1 MVCCVNS
8 KRRSSLREP
17 GSRAGETRHGGDWHL
32 VVNVD
37 ADIVGHGYCPL
48 TRKPPMIITRL
59 FALAMLMFSAS
70 LAVGQDNGPL
80 GARAAIGPPKVL
92 KVAAVQFRSSRDLDD
107 NVARLRGHLRRL
119 AGQGVRV
126 VVFPECALTG
136 YFEDV
141 ARATTAERLASAERQ
156 VADTCREAGI
166 YAIVG
171 TPHRD
176 GEKLYD
182 SATVIDPAGKVI
194 ERYHKIQLA
203 EPWPTPGD
211 HLSTF
216 KVDGVPCSIIICH
229 DERYPELVRL
239 PVLAGAR
246 VVFYLSHES
255 GVRQESKLGPY
266 RAQVQARAVENTVYL
281 VQANAPA
288 NDDLSGSHG
297 QSRVVAPDGNIVQEA
312 SIFGEEVVTAELDL
326 GRSTAENA
334 RRSQERGPLSRWWS
348 EGLKQVRII
357 E

>member
-1 MVCCVNS
+1 MISTRLPAATAILIFCAVLAAGQDAG
-8 KRRSSLREP
+8 SLV
-17 GSRAGETRHGGDWHL
+17 AG
-32 VVNVD
+32 
-37 ADIVGHGYCPL
+37 AS
-48 TRKPPMIITRL
+48 KPPR
-59 FALAMLMFSAS
+59 S
-70 LAVGQDNGPL
+70 
-80 GARAAIGPPKVL
+80 L
-92 KVAAVQFRSSRDLDD
+92 KVVAVQFRSSRDLDN
-107 NVARLRGHLRRL
+107 NVAHIRDHIRRL

-136 YFEDV
+136 YYEDV
-141 ARATTAERLASAERQ
+141 VKATTAEQLARAERQ
-156 VADTCREAGI
+156 VADACRVAGL

-176 GEKLYD
+176 GEKLYN
-182 SATVIDPAGKVI
+182 SATVIDSSGKVI
-194 ERYHKIQLA
+194 ERYHKVQLA

-246 VVFYLSHES
+246 VVFYVSHES

-266 RAQVQARAVENTVYL
+266 RAQVQARAVENTVYV

-312 SIFGEEVVTAELDL
+312 SMFGEEVVMAELDL
-326 GRSTAENA
+326 GRATAENA
-334 RRSQERGPLSRWWS
+334 RRSLDRGPLSGWWE
-348 EGLKQVRII
+348 EGLKQVRIV